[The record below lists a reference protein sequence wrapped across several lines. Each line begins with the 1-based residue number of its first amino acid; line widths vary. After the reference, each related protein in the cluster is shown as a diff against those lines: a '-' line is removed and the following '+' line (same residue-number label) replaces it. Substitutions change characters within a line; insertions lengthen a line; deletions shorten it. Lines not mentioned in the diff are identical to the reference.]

1 MKPRRIQRV
10 NSLLKEVLSEVIMH
24 DIKHR
29 NIPELITITE
39 VDTAADLTSAKVFIS
54 LIADSRQKK
63 NEVVAQLQAMSG
75 YIATL
80 ASKKVTL
87 RYFPSLTFKV
97 DDSIDNYMK
106 IDEILKKISHE

>member
-63 NEVVAQLQAMSG
+63 DEVVAQLQAMSG

>member
-63 NEVVAQLQAMSG
+63 MRLWLSYRQCLVISPLSPQ
-75 YIATL
+75 
-80 ASKKVTL
+80 KK
-87 RYFPSLTFKV
+87 
-97 DDSIDNYMK
+97 
-106 IDEILKKISHE
+106 

>member
-63 NEVVAQLQAMSG
+63 KWGCGS
-75 YIATL
+75 ATGNVWL
-80 ASKKVTL
+80 YRHS
-87 RYFPSLTFKV
+87 R
-97 DDSIDNYMK
+97 
-106 IDEILKKISHE
+106 LKKSDPALLPFPNL